1 MKALDRKLLRDLR
14 LMWSQA
20 LTIALVVASGVAG
33 FITCFS
39 AYDALS
45 WSRDLYYADARFADV
60 FATLKRAPLA
70 LEAQLQTIAG
80 AAHVETSL
88 TQIVPIT
95 LPGVSDPVMG
105 RLIGLDARAPQR
117 LNVVNLRSGRM
128 VEAHRSGAIETLVS
142 EGFALARRL
151 KPGDRLSALI
161 NGKREELLIVGIAL
175 SPEYIFA
182 GLGGSPD
189 QRGFGVFWLE
199 RRALAT
205 AYNMEGAF
213 NQVAVRL
220 APGASEGAVIDSLD
234 RLLAPYGGSS
244 AGGRERQ
251 MSHMILNSEIK
262 EQRVLGTVL
271 PSIFLAVA
279 GFLLNVVLS
288 RQIATQREQVAALKA
303 LGYDDW
309 VIGLH
314 YLKLVLIIVVLG
326 VAIGLALGTALG
338 HWFVGVYAE
347 VFRFPELRYRVKPE
361 LILSAIGVALTA
373 ALLAT
378 LNAVRATVRLAPA
391 EAMRPPAPGI
401 YQPMLIE
408 RLGLRRWF
416 SPGLRMILRT
426 MERRPLRTG
435 LTIFGIAVSMAI
447 VITGLFWR
455 DAIAVL
461 MDTQFRQVLR
471 GDVSIALLEATPAR
485 VAHEIA
491 RLPHVSAVEIARS
504 APVRLRHANHS
515 WHGAIQGKAAE
526 PQLHRIVD
534 MQYQVFAPPRSG
546 LLLTDRL
553 AERLAV
559 KPGDLVQVEF
569 LDGRREMLELSMS
582 GVVTEMMG
590 MNAYIERGALN
601 RLLREGDLV
610 NQITVAVER
619 GHEPELLNRIK
630 ELPRIAVAFSKAV
643 MTRNL
648 EEVTARNVL
657 VFSGILTVFAT
668 VIAIGVVYNNARISL
683 AERAWELASLRV
695 LGFTRGEVS
704 AFLLGELAIEIALA
718 LPLGMLLGYL
728 LGSAIVGLIK
738 TDEFYFPFV
747 IEPATYAFAALC
759 VLAAGAVSALIVRRR
774 VDALDLVGVLKTREE
789 RQKTDDKKELQ
800 P

>member
-70 LEAQLQTIAG
+70 LETQLQGIPG
-80 AAHVETSL
+80 AAHVETSV

-95 LPGVSDPVMG
+95 LPGVSDPIMG

-128 VEAHRSGAIETLVS
+128 VEAHPSGAIETLVS
-142 EGFALARRL
+142 EGFALARQL
-151 KPGDRLSALI
+151 KPGNSLSALI
-161 NGKREELLIVGIAL
+161 NGKREDLLIVGIAL

-244 AGGRERQ
+244 AGGRDRQ

-303 LGYDDW
+303 LGYDNG

-401 YQPMLIE
+401 YRPMLIE
-408 RLGLRRWF
+408 RLGLRRWL

-447 VITGLFWR
+447 IITGLFWR

-485 VAHEIA
+485 IQHEIT

-534 MQYQVFAPPRSG
+534 MQQQVLAPPHGG

-553 AERLAV
+553 AERLDV
-559 KPGDLVQVEF
+559 RPGDSVRVEF
-569 LDGRREMLELSMS
+569 LDGRREAMDLSVS
-582 GVVTEMMG
+582 GVVAEMMG
-590 MNAYIERGALN
+590 MNAYIERSALN

-610 NQITVAVER
+610 NQITLTVDR

-630 ELPRIAVAFSKAV
+630 ELPKVAVAFSKAV

-648 EEVTARNVL
+648 QEVTARNIL

-728 LGSAIVGLIK
+728 LGSTIVGLIK

-747 IEPATYAFAALC
+747 IQSATYAFAALC
-759 VLAAGAVSALIVRRR
+759 VLAAGAVSALIVRQR
-774 VDALDLVGVLKTREE
+774 VDALDLVGVLKTRE
-789 RQKTDDKKELQ
+789 
-800 P
+800 

>member
-60 FATLKRAPLA
+60 FANLKRAPLA
-70 LEAQLQTIAG
+70 LETQLQAIPG
-80 AAHVETSL
+80 AAHVETSV

-95 LPGVSDPVMG
+95 LPGVSDPLMG

-142 EGFALARRL
+142 EGFALARQL

-189 QRGFGVFWLE
+189 QRSFGVFWLE

-244 AGGRERQ
+244 AGGRDRQ

-303 LGYDDW
+303 LGYDNR
-309 VIGLH
+309 VIGVH
-314 YLKLVLIIVVLG
+314 YLKLVLLIVALG

-347 VFRFPELRYRVKPE
+347 VFRFPELHYRVKPE

-447 VITGLFWR
+447 IITGLFWR

-526 PQLHRIVD
+526 PQLHRIVN
-534 MQYQVFAPPRSG
+534 MQQQVLAPPHSG

-553 AERLAV
+553 AERLEV
-559 KPGDLVQVEF
+559 KPGDSVRVEF
-569 LDGRREMLELSMS
+569 LDGRREVLDLSVS
-582 GVVTEMMG
+582 GVVSDMMG
-590 MNAYIERGALN
+590 MNAYIERSALN

-610 NQITVAVER
+610 NQITVTVDR

-630 ELPRIAVAFSKAV
+630 ELPRVAVAFSKAI

-648 EEVTARNVL
+648 EEVTARNIL
-657 VFSGILTVFAT
+657 VFSGVLTVFAT

-704 AFLLGELAIEIALA
+704 AFLLGELAIEVALA

-747 IEPATYAFAALC
+747 IQSATYAFAALC
-759 VLAAGAVSALIVRRR
+759 VLAAGAVSALVVRRR
-774 VDALDLVGVLKTREE
+774 VDALDLVGVLKTRE
-789 RQKTDDKKELQ
+789 
-800 P
+800 

>member
-1 MKALDRKLLRDLR
+1 MKTLDRKLLRDLR

-70 LEAQLQTIAG
+70 LEAQLQAIPG
-80 AAHVETSL
+80 AAHVETSV

-95 LPGVSDPVMG
+95 LPGVSDPLMG

-142 EGFALARRL
+142 EGFALARQL

-189 QRGFGVFWLE
+189 QRSFGVFWLE

-244 AGGRERQ
+244 AGGRDRQ

-303 LGYDDW
+303 LGYDNG

-314 YLKLVLIIVVLG
+314 YLKLVLLIVVLG

-416 SPGLRMILRT
+416 SPALRMILRT

-447 VITGLFWR
+447 IITGLFWR

-485 VAHEIA
+485 IRHEIA
-491 RLPHVSAVEIARS
+491 KLPHVSAVEIARS

-526 PQLHRIVD
+526 PQLHRIVN
-534 MQYQVFAPPRSG
+534 MQQQVLAPPHSG

-553 AERLAV
+553 AERLEV
-559 KPGDLVQVEF
+559 KPGDSVRVEF
-569 LDGRREMLELSMS
+569 LDGRRETLDLSVS
-582 GVVTEMMG
+582 GVVSEMMG
-590 MNAYIERGALN
+590 MNAYIERSALN
-601 RLLREGDLV
+601 RLLHEGDLV
-610 NQITVAVER
+610 NQITVTVDR

-630 ELPRIAVAFSKAV
+630 ELPKVAVAFSKAV

-648 EEVTARNVL
+648 EDVTARNIL
-657 VFSGILTVFAT
+657 VFSGVLTVFAT

-728 LGSAIVGLIK
+728 LGSSIVGLIK

-747 IEPATYAFAALC
+747 IQNATYAFAAVC
-759 VLAAGAVSALIVRRR
+759 VLVAGAVSALIVRQR
-774 VDALDLVGVLKTREE
+774 VDALDLVGVLKTRE
-789 RQKTDDKKELQ
+789 
-800 P
+800 

>member
-60 FATLKRAPLA
+60 FANLKRAPLA
-70 LEAQLQTIAG
+70 LETQLQAIPG
-80 AAHVETSL
+80 AAHVETSV

-95 LPGVSDPVMG
+95 LPGVSDPLMG

-142 EGFALARRL
+142 EGFALARQL
-151 KPGDRLSALI
+151 KPGDSLSALI

-189 QRGFGVFWLE
+189 QRSFGVFWLE

-220 APGASEGAVIDSLD
+220 APGASEGAVVDSLD

-244 AGGRERQ
+244 AGGRDRQ

-303 LGYDDW
+303 LGYDNR
-309 VIGLH
+309 VIGVH
-314 YLKLVLIIVVLG
+314 YLKLVLLIVALG

-347 VFRFPELRYRVKPE
+347 VFRFPELHYRVKPE

-401 YQPMLIE
+401 YRSMLIE

-447 VITGLFWR
+447 IITGLFWR

-491 RLPHVSAVEIARS
+491 RLAHVSAVEIARS

-534 MQYQVFAPPRSG
+534 MQQQVLAPPHSG

-553 AERLAV
+553 AERLEV
-559 KPGDLVQVEF
+559 KPGDSVRVEF
-569 LDGRREMLELSMS
+569 LDGRREVLDLSVS

-590 MNAYIERGALN
+590 MNAYIERSALN

-610 NQITVAVER
+610 NQITVTVDR

-630 ELPRIAVAFSKAV
+630 ELPRVAVAFSKAI

-648 EEVTARNVL
+648 EEVTARNIL
-657 VFSGILTVFAT
+657 VFSGVLTVFAT

-704 AFLLGELAIEIALA
+704 AFLLGELAIEVALA

-747 IEPATYAFAALC
+747 IQSATYAFAALC
-759 VLAAGAVSALIVRRR
+759 VLAAGAVSALVVRRR
-774 VDALDLVGVLKTREE
+774 VDALDLVGVLKTRE
-789 RQKTDDKKELQ
+789 
-800 P
+800 